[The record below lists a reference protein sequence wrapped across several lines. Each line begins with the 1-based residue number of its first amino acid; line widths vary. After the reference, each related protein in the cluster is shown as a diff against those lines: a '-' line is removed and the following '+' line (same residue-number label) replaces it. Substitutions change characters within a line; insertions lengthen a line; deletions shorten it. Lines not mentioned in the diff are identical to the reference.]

1 MSDFAINFIIP
12 VRHYRSVQDWQSVKT
27 NLEHTLKSIFG
38 QTNDNWHCYIICNRG
53 TDLPKSA
60 NHENVTVLESDFE
73 FISLPNKSVDPE
85 AYHDLIRKDK
95 GARVYEALKYCKAN
109 DFFMVVDY
117 GDFVHRELVEFI
129 NDRIKKNAGE
139 YFYGWLI
146 DVGYVYSGGNV
157 ALLNKAFDTICGTSN
172 IVRVSFFE
180 KFYDEYGNLPLL
192 YIKELLGSHRYI
204 KNYMSKAGY
213 SYGSLPFPGA
223 VYNVGISNSS
233 SQTGSVVKEIF
244 SFRKFLKMPRTMIK
258 LWLSIRLFT
267 TKSKRMFNIHC

>member
-1 MSDFAINFIIP
+1 
-12 VRHYRSVQDWQSVKT
+12 
-27 NLEHTLKSIFG
+27 
-38 QTNDNWHCYIICNRG
+38 
-53 TDLPKSA
+53 
-60 NHENVTVLESDFE
+60 
-73 FISLPNKSVDPE
+73 
-85 AYHDLIRKDK
+85 
-95 GARVYEALKYCKAN
+95 
-109 DFFMVVDY
+109 
-117 GDFVHRELVEFI
+117 
-129 NDRIKKNAGE
+129 
-139 YFYGWLI
+139 
-146 DVGYVYSGGNV
+146 
-157 ALLNKAFDTICGTSN
+157 
-172 IVRVSFFE
+172 
-180 KFYDEYGNLPLL
+180 NLPLL